1 MNRFKLLPLAGILA
15 MGLFVAESAHAGAYG
30 LASNDI
36 RNFTITPGSGISFTA
51 SVDTSSTSALLNGAG
66 AGPFGGAGVTDAPVA
81 VAPGSTITSPPSP
94 PASAPQFVN
103 NGAFTPAANVPVG
116 PVGSFSYADALIS
129 HPGGGIFDARII
141 TEAHLDTAGTASGTA
156 TNSSA
161 TGFTANFTST
171 GAPGQTSIDFRFIAD
186 PLIRVFLNANAAP
199 GSFAQGTLSAAL
211 TISCAS
217 ASGCGATPLGGIV
230 FAFAP
235 NGVVS
240 GTTGVTGTVG
250 GNEIADSENLQASL
264 TQFTPGGQQF
274 SIPVAFL
281 PYEAVTNDLP
291 SGSYTLGLAMTAT
304 DAVIKKLP
312 EPGSTALVAL
322 GLVGLGFAGRRRNKG

>member
-36 RNFTITPGSGISFTA
+36 RGFTIRPGPGISFTT
-51 SVDTSSTSALLNGAG
+51 SIDTSSTSALLNGAG
-66 AGPFGGAGVTDAPVA
+66 AGPNGGAGSSDAPVA
-81 VAPGSTITSPPSP
+81 VAPGSTPFQ
-94 PASAPQFVN
+94 PQFVN
-103 NGAFTPAANVPVG
+103 NGAFQPAANTPVG

-129 HPGGGIFDARII
+129 HPGGGIFDARVIS
-141 TEAHLDTAGTASGTA
+141 EAHLDTAGTASGTA

-161 TGFTANFTST
+161 TGFTATFTVATS
-171 GAPGQTSIDFRFIAD
+171 TSIDFSFTAD

-217 ASGCGATPLGGIV
+217 AGGCGGTPLGGIV
-230 FAFAP
+230 FAWAP
-235 NGVVS
+235 NGS
-240 GTTGVTGTVG
+240 ADGAAGVTGTVG
-250 GNEIADSENLQASL
+250 GFEFTDSENLQASL
-264 TQFTPGGQQF
+264 TQFTPGGQSF
-274 SIPVAFL
+274 SPAPAAFL
-281 PYEAVTNDLP
+281 PYRAATNDLP
-291 SGSYTLGLAMTAT
+291 TGSYTLGLAMTST
-304 DAVIKKLP
+304 DAVIKKIP